1 MSINLK
7 ENQLIAA
14 ELLSVGISSTA
25 VSETLGVRPGTL
37 SRWRQN
43 QEFSEQIE
51 LKVTKNCSLV
61 EKQFLKLLYLS
72 LNTLENVLSDNQI
85 KPIAKA
91 NIAMKYI
98 THFGIEGYVKKLV
111 VSNQKENHNNVS
123 EMFDLIDKLYQK
135 GKKDA
140 KAKLKMNKTFYETNR
155 F

>member
-25 VSETLGVRPGTL
+25 VSETLGIRPETL

-43 QEFSEQIE
+43 HEFNEQIK
-51 LKVTKNCSLV
+51 LKVTKNCSLI

-98 THFGIEGYVKKLV
+98 THFGIEDSVKNQV
-111 VSNQKENHNNVS
+111 VSNQKENHNNVT
-123 EMFDLIDKLYQK
+123 EMFDLIDKLYEK
-135 GKKDA
+135 GKKDG
-140 KAKLKMNKTFYETNR
+140 KAELDIEESLQE
-155 F
+155 

>member
-7 ENQLIAA
+7 ENQFIAA
-14 ELLSVGISSTA
+14 ELLSVGISSA
-25 VSETLGVRPGTL
+25 VVSEKLGIRPETL

-43 QEFSEQIE
+43 QEFNEQIA
-51 LKVTKNCSLV
+51 LKVTKNCSLI

-98 THFGIEGYVKKLV
+98 THFGIEDSAKNQV
-111 VSNQKENHNNVS
+111 VTNQKVNHNSVS
-123 EMFDLIDKLYQK
+123 EAFDLIEQLYQK
-135 GKKDA
+135 GKKDG
-140 KAKLKMNKTFYETNR
+140 KEELDREQNL
-155 F
+155 